1 MNNNIRE
8 MYIIGPRCRER
19 FLPLLEDGPLRQAG
33 LITAGVSDL
42 KGKYVISRVNPGF
55 CLVLGTLAG
64 QARLLTPEKECRLN
78 SSDLLIAP
86 AGSQYRYELVG
97 GKLWRIVWF
106 HLALSAHPEWF
117 RQLNGLAVIPSFE
130 LQHLEREALD
140 LVDENERRQF
150 MAFQARQAKEEYLT
164 VQLQRIFLTISGSA
178 PRSYEKA
185 LYEVWRTV
193 MDQPARKWTLPELA
207 DLAGYSAGHLNRLS
221 RQQYGHA
228 AIKHLTELKMQYAYN
243 LLCQGI
249 LKVQAVAEKCGYQN
263 EFAFSTAFKRHF
275 NVPPRQIK
283 NHITT
288 SAITLKPKRTI
299 SASNGKSVSR
309 IDSG

>member
-8 MYIIGPRCRER
+8 MCFIGPRCRER
-19 FLPLLEDGPLRQAG
+19 FLPLLEKGPLRQAG
-33 LITAGVSDL
+33 VILAGVSDL
-42 KGKYVISRVNPGF
+42 KGKYSISRGNPGF

-64 QARLLTPEKECRLN
+64 QARLLTPQKECRLN
-78 SSDLLIAP
+78 PSDLFIAP

-106 HLALSAHPEWF
+106 HLALSVHPEWF
-117 RQLNGLAVIPSFE
+117 KHLNGLAIIPSFE
-130 LQHLEREALD
+130 LQRLEREAID
-140 LVDENERRQF
+140 LIEENERRQF

-164 VQLQRIFLTISGSA
+164 VQLQRIFWAISGSS
-178 PRSYEKA
+178 PRSYEKV
-185 LYEVWRTV
+185 LFEVWRKV
-193 MDQPARKWTLPELA
+193 MDRPERKWALGELA
-207 DLAGYSAGHLNRLS
+207 DLTGYSAGHLNRLC
-221 RQQYGHA
+221 RCQYGHA
-228 AIKHLTELKMQYAYN
+228 AIKHLTELKMQHAYN
-243 LLCQGI
+243 LLIQGI
-249 LKVQAVAEKCGYQN
+249 LKIQAVAEKCGYQN

-275 NVPPRQIK
+275 KTPPRQIR

-288 SAITLKPKRTI
+288 NAITLRPKRRI